1 MALLTV
7 EVVAVDRMVWA
18 GEATRL
24 VAKTLEGEIGIL
36 PGHEPV
42 LALLADSAVR
52 IEGADGERLT
62 FAVHKGFF
70 SVADNRVSV
79 LAESAELSTQI
90 DVARAEAAL
99 ASAKS
104 ALAAAESAVA
114 AGGGGSGS
122 GIAGS
127 AGGASGSTQS
137 DDPESAL
144 ARAETRLK
152 VANPDA

>member
-1 MALLTV
+1 MAVLKV

-18 GEATRL
+18 GEATSL

-52 IEGADGERLT
+52 LEGADGERLI

-70 SVADNRVSV
+70 SVANNRVSV

-104 ALAAAESAVA
+104 AVA
-114 AGGGGSGS
+114 DTPTSTGSSSGSGS
-122 GIAGS
+122 PGTA
-127 AGGASGSTQS
+127 STQS
-137 DDPESAL
+137 ADPESAL

-152 VANPDA
+152 VANLDA

>member
-1 MALLTV
+1 MALLKV

-52 IEGADGERLT
+52 IEGADGERLI

-90 DVARAEAAL
+90 DVARAETAR

-104 ALAAAESAVA
+104 AVAETTASTMS
-114 AGGGGSGS
+114 GGSGS
-122 GIAGS
+122 GSGS
-127 AGGASGSTQS
+127 TGTASTQS

>member
-1 MALLTV
+1 MGELKV
-7 EVVAVDRMVWA
+7 EVVAVDRMVWS
-18 GEATRL
+18 GTATSL

-52 IEGADGERLT
+52 IECADGERLV

-79 LAESAELSTQI
+79 LAESAELAAEI
-90 DVARAEAAL
+90 DVHRAGAALERAKAEAG
-99 ASAKS
+99 S
-104 ALAAAESAVA
+104 
-114 AGGGGSGS
+114 GGG
-122 GIAGS
+122 AGDS
-127 AGGASGSTQS
+127 NLS
-137 DDPESAL
+137 DDPSAAV

-152 VANPDA
+152 VAGHNS